1 MAKRSPIDSR
11 AIRVWL
17 RTLRKLDHLCGLDH
31 RRMHTE
37 EIDWL
42 VDAELVRRGI
52 VPGTIEGAVADEP
65 ATVPARA

>member
-1 MAKRSPIDSR
+1 MAKRSPLDSR

-42 VDAELVRRGI
+42 IDAELDRRGI
-52 VPGTIEGAVADEP
+52 DPKALEKTAADQP
-65 ATVPARA
+65 ATAPASA